1 MTHLHNS
8 CTLSQKK
15 FKCSSKIMFT
25 SCKHHAHVYLKF
37 VKKVDDVTF
46 ILFYDVIII
55 FMTLEIS
62 KFKLP

>member
-1 MTHLHNS
+1 MTHLHKS

-15 FKCSSKIMFT
+15 FKFGSKIMFT

-37 VKKVDDVTF
+37 VKKGDDVIF

-55 FMTLEIS
+55 L
-62 KFKLP
+62 